1 MVCNIDEWFQLF
13 WQYTICVRKVFVV
26 TFRNFVLGS
35 VIESLMPRYL
45 RSLILASIG
54 FTFFCHIGYTMHQK
68 SELEGETE
76 SETEREIEKS
86 TKHWS
91 ELLSTCDSAIDLEAK
106 NVEIF
111 RTLHTKYIFFKSW
124 NEKLPMGLK
133 LIAAGGQAQIFEDT
147 SEEGVVYKM
156 FKHKSS
162 LEDLQ
167 KQWPDGIFHTPTTRD
182 SLLSHILLSAHL
194 FEDGRFAFKLRKC
207 WGDLRTLMDRR
218 MERNNNQRPPFGTV
232 LVKHIMCDIATGMLK
247 LHQHDVLHRDLKAS
261 NVLIENIRAS
271 NLDIQFQG
279 GAPDNTLMLGHADQG
294 YFMGYRIADF
304 ECSVLVQGTGFWRAP
319 EILLAIRNNTFTS
332 NTFTKMADVY
342 SYAMTYYEVLTGC
355 FPFKDRR
362 REDYDWVLDGNK
374 PELPDH
380 VGPLTRKL
388 LVQCWDLDPLKRPT
402 FERICEQLNL
412 ALKVGKEYE

>member
-35 VIESLMPRYL
+35 VRESLMPRYL

-54 FTFFCHIGYTMHQK
+54 FTFFCHIGYTMNQK
-68 SELEGETE
+68 SELESETE

-111 RTLHTKYIFFKSW
+111 KTLRTKDAFFTSW
-124 NEKLPMGLK
+124 NAKLPMGMK
-133 LIAAGGQAQIFEDT
+133 LIGKGGQAEIFEDT
-147 SEEGVVYKM
+147 SEQGVAYKV

-167 KQWPDGIFHTPTTRD
+167 KQWPDRIFPITKDFVRF
-182 SLLSHILLSAHL
+182 HILLGALL
-194 FEDGRFAFKLRKC
+194 FEDGRFAFKLRRC

-218 MERNNNQRPPFGTV
+218 MDRNNNQGPPFKTF
-232 LVKHIMCDIATGMLK
+232 LVKQIMFDIAEEMLY

-261 NVLIENIRAS
+261 NILIDIIRPYKNEHVQA
-271 NLDIQFQG
+271 D
-279 GAPDNTLMLGHADQG
+279 DTLMLGHADQA
-294 YFMGYRIADF
+294 YFMKYHVADF

-319 EILLAIRNNTFTS
+319 EILLAKRNNTITS

-355 FPFKDRR
+355 FPFKDRQ
-362 REDYDWVLDGNK
+362 REDYDWVLNGNK

-402 FERICEQLNL
+402 FENICKQLNL
-412 ALKVGKEYE
+412 ALTLGKKYE

>member
-1 MVCNIDEWFQLF
+1 M
-13 WQYTICVRKVFVV
+13 
-26 TFRNFVLGS
+26 
-35 VIESLMPRYL
+35 
-45 RSLILASIG
+45 
-54 FTFFCHIGYTMHQK
+54 

-91 ELLSTCDSAIDLEAK
+91 ELLSTCDSAIDHKAK

-111 RTLHTKYIFFKSW
+111 KTLHTKYIFFRSW

-133 LIAAGGQAQIFEDT
+133 LIGKGAQAEIFEDT

-156 FKHKSS
+156 FKHKSA

-167 KQWPDGIFHTPTTRD
+167 KQWPDRIFGTTQD
-182 SLLSHILLSAHL
+182 SLRSHILLSAHL

-218 MERNNNQRPPFGTV
+218 MDANNNQGPPFGTV
-232 LVKHIMCDIATGMLK
+232 LVKHIMFDIATGMLN
-247 LHQHDVLHRDLKAS
+247 LHQHDILHRDLKAS
-261 NVLIENIRAS
+261 NVLIEMIRAS
-271 NLDIQFQG
+271 NLPIQFPG
-279 GAPDNTLMLGHADQG
+279 GAPDDTLMLEQSDQG
-294 YFMGYRIADF
+294 YFMKYRVADF

-319 EILLAIRNNTFTS
+319 EILLATRNKTITP

-388 LVQCWDLDPLKRPT
+388 LVQCLDLDPLKRPT

-412 ALKVGKEYE
+412 ALKLGKKYE